1 MTCYNMKNLKQDY
14 GDLISKLTNVASIE
28 DRKKQSETFGLILT
42 KCSTTAASK

>member
-28 DRKKQSETFGLILT
+28 DPLKETVGDFWSQS
-42 KCSTTAASK
+42 